1 MGLLAT
7 IFLAMGSRGVLSEA
21 TGQSLKPLMPTQI
34 TKNSEEWNSVTILQG
49 KNRDLFKLLQ
59 THDMPTWEHTW
70 ELGSNEVK
78 LEGVWDKREQGEMR

>member
-34 TKNSEEWNSVTILQG
+34 TKNSEEWNSVTILQA
-49 KNRDLFKLLQ
+49 
-59 THDMPTWEHTW
+59 M
-70 ELGSNEVK
+70 GSRVALSATTGQP
-78 LEGVWDKREQGEMR
+78 LEPPP